1 MSLLKITGLRVQFP
15 TLGGVVKAVNT
26 VDLELEEGENLG
38 LIGETGSGKT
48 VLGIAIVRLLNGA
61 EVEGRIEYLGR
72 DFLKL
77 NEVEMQK
84 MRGKEISVIFQNPT
98 TSLNPV
104 LKVGEQIAESI
115 RLNEDL
121 DGTHAKK
128 RAVQILELVGISDA
142 LHWADR
148 YPHQLSGGMAERV
161 MIALGL
167 ACNPRLVIADEPTK
181 GLDVKVKMQV
191 VGVMREMC
199 KDKSLLLITHDLGA
213 AAEICNRIAVMY
225 GGEILEMAKTEEIF
239 RRPFHPYTKG
249 LLRSLPIMGL
259 RPIKGMSPSL
269 IDLPSGCRFHPRCDL
284 ADEICRREHPDL
296 VELEDGHHVR
306 CFRYDRS

>member
-61 EVEGRIEYLGR
+61 EVEGRIEYQGR

-115 RLNEDL
+115 RLNEGL
-121 DGTHAKK
+121 DGAHAKK
-128 RAVQILELVGISDA
+128 RAVQILEVVGISDA

-225 GGEILEMAKTEEIF
+225 GGEILEMAGTEEIF

-259 RPIKGMSPSL
+259 RPIRGMSPSL